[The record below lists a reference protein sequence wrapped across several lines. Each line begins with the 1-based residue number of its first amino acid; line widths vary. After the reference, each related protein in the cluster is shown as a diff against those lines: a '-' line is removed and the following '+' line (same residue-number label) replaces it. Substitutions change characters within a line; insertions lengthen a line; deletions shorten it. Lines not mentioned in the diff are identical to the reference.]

1 MLLLALFAACDP
13 TSDEACAA
21 AAEKPQEL
29 TVGTGE
35 LTFQSLADGDKV
47 GLTYGSQGG
56 VHVWG
61 SLRVSGIVQGTSDSL
76 ADPDNPLVSFVIK
89 DGDTEIAGFHE
100 LPHHF
105 LVRLDGTWEFL
116 GDRLIF
122 YENDLASYAGVPL
135 TMRATLTDKC
145 GTELADETD
154 VLLDLSS

>member
-1 MLLLALFAACDP
+1 MLFLAIFAACDP

-21 AAEKPQEL
+21 AAEKRQSL

-35 LTFQSLADGDKV
+35 LTFEALEDGDKV

-61 SLRVSGIVQGTSDSL
+61 SLRVSGIVQGSSDSL
-76 ADPDNPLVSFVIK
+76 ADEDNPLVSFVIK
-89 DGDTEIAGFHE
+89 DGDTEIAGFHD

-105 LVRLDGTWEFL
+105 LVRLDGTWESL

-122 YENDLASYAGVPL
+122 YEGDVSAYADVPL

-145 GTELADETD
+145 GTELAAETD